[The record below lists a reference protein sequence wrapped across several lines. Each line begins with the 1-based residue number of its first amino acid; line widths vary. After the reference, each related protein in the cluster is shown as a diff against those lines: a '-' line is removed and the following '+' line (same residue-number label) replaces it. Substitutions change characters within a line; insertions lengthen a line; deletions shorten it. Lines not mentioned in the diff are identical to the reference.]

1 MLFTDR
7 RAAGQVL
14 AHRLADFARRENTVV
29 LGLPR
34 GGVPVATQVAQL
46 LDLPLDV
53 FVVRKLGCPG
63 HEELAIGA
71 IASGGLHVFNVDV
84 LGELGLSRERVMEI
98 AAREAEEL
106 KRREEA
112 YRGDRRALELRGK
125 TVIVVD
131 DGLATG
137 ASMSVALIALR
148 KLGAARL
155 ICAVPV
161 SSTSA
166 CRKLAGLADEVVCA
180 YTPDDFHA
188 VGQFYDNFAQTTDE
202 EVRALLA
209 G

>member
-14 AHRLADFARRENTVV
+14 AHRLADFARREKTLV

-34 GGVPVATQVAQL
+34 GGVPVAMEVAQL

-63 HEELAIGA
+63 HEELALGA
-71 IASGGLHVFNVDV
+71 IASGGMHVFNVDV
-84 LGELGLSRERVMEI
+84 LAELGLSRERVMEI
-98 AAREAEEL
+98 AAHEAEEV
-106 KRREEA
+106 KRREQA
-112 YRGDRRALELRGK
+112 YRGDRPPLELRGQN
-125 TVIVVD
+125 VIVVD

-161 SSTSA
+161 ASSGA
-166 CRKLAGLADEVVCA
+166 CRKLSGLADEVVCA
-180 YTPDDFHA
+180 YTPEDFHA
-188 VGQFYDNFAQTTDE
+188 VGQFYENFAQTTDE
-202 EVRALLA
+202 EVRGFLA